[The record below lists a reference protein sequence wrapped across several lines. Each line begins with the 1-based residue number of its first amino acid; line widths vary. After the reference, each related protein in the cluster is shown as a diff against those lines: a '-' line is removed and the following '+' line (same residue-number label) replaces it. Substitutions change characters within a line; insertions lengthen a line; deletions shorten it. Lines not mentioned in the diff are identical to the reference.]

1 MKEKFSELAEK
12 IDDAM
17 IVAENE
23 QRLKRPRRRAKGPWL
38 MFLFIVIVS
47 AGVIAFLLSA
57 KGIGSWAGERVGKA
71 SGSFEGIMEKLPQG
85 LEDGKKQGLS
95 AEDTKV
101 DVATQI
107 EEIGKLEVL
116 KASVLV
122 DNYHEIA
129 DDYRAIYIYKADA
142 VFTVDLEN
150 AVVEKKE
157 DQLSICLQTP
167 SVDFRFNEE
176 ETEKIAE
183 WQRHFYSGKTKDG
196 YEAYINSRKQIA
208 KKAPTEI
215 ENDDT
220 LMEIAKEAAIKQVGI
235 LAQSVSGET
244 KIEIIFEDKGNK
256 DAKES
261 EEK

>member
-23 QRLKRPRRRAKGPWL
+23 QRLKRPSRRAKGPWP
-38 MFLFIVIVS
+38 MFSFIVIVS

-57 KGIGSWAGERVGKA
+57 KGIGSRAGERVGKV
-71 SGSFEGIMEKLPQG
+71 SGSWEGITEKLPRG
-85 LEDGKKQGLS
+85 SEDGKKQGLS
-95 AEDTKV
+95 AEDTQV
-101 DVATQI
+101 DVATKI

-142 VFTVDLEN
+142 VFTVDLKN
-150 AVVEKKE
+150 AVIEKKE
-157 DQLSICLQTP
+157 DQLSIGLQTP
-167 SVDFRFNEE
+167 SVDCHVNDA

-183 WQRHFYSGKTKDG
+183 WLRHFYSGKTKDG
-196 YEAYINSRKQIA
+196 YEAYINSRKQMKQKVLI
-208 KKAPTEI
+208 EI
-215 ENDDT
+215 EKNET
-220 LMEIAKEAAIKQVGI
+220 LLERSKEAAKKQVE
-235 LAQSVSGET
+235 LLTRSVSGET
-244 KIEIIFEDKGNK
+244 KIEIIFLDKGND
-256 DAKES
+256 DANES